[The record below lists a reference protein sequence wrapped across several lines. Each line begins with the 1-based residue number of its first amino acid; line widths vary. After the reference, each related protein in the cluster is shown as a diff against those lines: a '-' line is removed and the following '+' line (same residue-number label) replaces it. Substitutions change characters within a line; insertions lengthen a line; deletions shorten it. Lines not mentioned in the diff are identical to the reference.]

1 MRQDRR
7 KDVSRDQLAGG
18 DANRAFD
25 GERFP
30 SRGQRDTGGR
40 VSHRPEMVHQI
51 ETGRGDLDRVA
62 DPLEKR
68 NAKFF
73 FEGGDLP
80 PDGRLGDAEDTPG
93 GRERAF
99 FGGD

>member
-1 MRQDRR
+1 
-7 KDVSRDQLAGG
+7 
-18 DANRAFD
+18 
-25 GERFP
+25 
-30 SRGQRDTGGR
+30 
-40 VSHRPEMVHQI
+40 MVHQI